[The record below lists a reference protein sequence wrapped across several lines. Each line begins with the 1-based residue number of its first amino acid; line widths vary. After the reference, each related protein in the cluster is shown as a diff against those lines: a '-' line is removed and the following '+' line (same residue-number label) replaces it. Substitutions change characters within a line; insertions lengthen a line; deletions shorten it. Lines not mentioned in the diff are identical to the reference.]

1 MNLKMQEAVLHLNK
15 YDSSS
20 KSAQDAQKLLN
31 ALKGTH
37 EVVGCRFRHYKGGLY
52 KVIGEVIHTETEEKL
67 VTYEDQDGTVWARP
81 KDMFF
86 GKVVVD
92 GKEIK
97 RFTKIN

>member
-1 MNLKMQEAVLHLNK
+1 MNT
-15 YDSSS
+15 Y
-20 KSAQDAQKLLN
+20 
-31 ALKGTH
+31 
-37 EVVGCRFRHYKGGLY
+37 EVVGYRFRHYKGGLY

-67 VTYEDQDGTVWARP
+67 VTYEDQDGVLWARP
-81 KDMFF
+81 KEMFF

>member
-31 ALKGTH
+31 ALMDTY
-37 EVVGCRFRHYKGGLY
+37 EVVGCWFRHYKGGLY

-67 VTYEDQDGTVWARP
+67 VTYEDQYAVLWARP
-81 KDMFF
+81 KEMFF
-86 GKVVVD
+86 GKVIVD

-97 RFTKIN
+97 RFTKID

>member
-1 MNLKMQEAVLHLNK
+1 MDT
-15 YDSSS
+15 Y
-20 KSAQDAQKLLN
+20 
-31 ALKGTH
+31 

-67 VTYEDQDGTVWARP
+67 VTNEDMDGIQWARP

-86 GKVVVD
+86 GKIVVD
-92 GKEIK
+92 GKEVN

>member
-1 MNLKMQEAVLHLNK
+1 MNSYMQEAVKHLNK

-31 ALKGTH
+31 ALKDTY

-67 VTYEDQDGTVWARP
+67 VTYEDQDGVLWEGP
-81 KDMFF
+81 KDTFF
-86 GKVVVD
+86 GKVIVD

>member
-1 MNLKMQEAVLHLNK
+1 MNT
-15 YDSSS
+15 Y
-20 KSAQDAQKLLN
+20 
-31 ALKGTH
+31 

-52 KVIGEVIHTETEEKL
+52 KVIGEVIHTEAEEKL

-86 GKVVVD
+86 GKVVVG

>member
-1 MNLKMQEAVLHLNK
+1 MQEAVLHLNK

-31 ALKGTH
+31 ALKDTY
-37 EVVGCRFRHYKGGLY
+37 EVVGCQFRHYKGGLY

-67 VTYEDQDGTVWARP
+67 VTYEDQDGVLWARP
-81 KDMFF
+81 KEMFF
-86 GKVVVD
+86 GKVIID